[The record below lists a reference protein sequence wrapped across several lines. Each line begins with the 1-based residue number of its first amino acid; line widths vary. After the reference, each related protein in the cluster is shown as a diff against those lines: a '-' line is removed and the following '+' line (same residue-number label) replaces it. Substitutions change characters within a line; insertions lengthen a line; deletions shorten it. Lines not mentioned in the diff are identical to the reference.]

1 MTVDW
6 AILQWARAGRAVMA
20 GTKLGFEEGAVSLL
34 VLSSVAAIV
43 MTVVIVAFFCPRAS
57 QL

>member
-1 MTVDW
+1 
-6 AILQWARAGRAVMA
+6 MA
-20 GTKLGFEEGAVSLL
+20 GAKLGFEEGAVSLL

-43 MTVVIVAFFCPRAS
+43 TTVVIVACFCPLAS